1 MWDAISSVLNGSNSI
16 FVMLFI
22 MILIMWFSAMAKN
35 GFFRIRIKG
44 LKIGSE
50 ELERKIIRQQ
60 ADWVKLYLDG
70 METRL
75 PHPEGYD
82 TWRSKYILERIYDEI
97 LTWITYNHISTDEIY
112 IGIKQNRVINLVNS
126 LTIKEEYQ
134 TDEFRKIIKNE
145 MAFVITKLVEIRKLY
160 SKEG

>member
-1 MWDAISSVLNGSNSI
+1 MWDAISSVLNGSNSV

-22 MILIMWFSAMAKN
+22 MILVMWFSIMAKN
-35 GFFRIRIKG
+35 GFFRVRIKG
-44 LKIGSE
+44 LKFGSE

-60 ADWVKLYLDG
+60 SDWVKLYLDG
-70 METRL
+70 MEARL

-97 LTWITYNHISTDEIY
+97 LTWITYNHISTDDIY

-126 LTIKEEYQ
+126 LTIKKEYQ
-134 TDEFRKIIKNE
+134 TDEFRKVIKDE

-160 SKEG
+160 SKEV

>member
-1 MWDAISSVLNGSNSI
+1 MWDAISSVLNGSNSV
-16 FVMLFI
+16 FVMMFI
-22 MILIMWFSAMAKN
+22 MILVIWFSVMAKN
-35 GFFRIRIKG
+35 GFFRICIKG

-60 ADWVKLYLDG
+60 SDWVKLYLDG
-70 METRL
+70 MEARL

-126 LTIKEEYQ
+126 LTIKKEYQ
-134 TDEFRKIIKNE
+134 TDEFSKIIKDE
-145 MAFVITKLVEIRKLY
+145 MVFVITKLVEIRKLY

>member
-1 MWDAISSVLNGSNSI
+1 MWDAISSVLNGSNSV

-22 MILIMWFSAMAKN
+22 MILVMWFSIMAKN
-35 GFFRIRIKG
+35 GSFRVRIKG

-60 ADWVKLYLDG
+60 SDWVKLYLDG
-70 METRL
+70 MEARL

-97 LTWITYNHISTDEIY
+97 LTWITYNHISTDDIY

-126 LTIKEEYQ
+126 LTIKKEYQ
-134 TDEFRKIIKNE
+134 TDEFRKVIKDE

-160 SKEG
+160 SKEV

>member
-1 MWDAISSVLNGSNSI
+1 MWDAISSVLNGSNSV
-16 FVMLFI
+16 FVMMFI
-22 MILIMWFSAMAKN
+22 MILVIWFSVMAKN
-35 GFFRIRIKG
+35 GFFRICIKG

-60 ADWVKLYLDG
+60 SDWVKLYLDG
-70 METRL
+70 MEARL

-126 LTIKEEYQ
+126 LTIKKEYQ
-134 TDEFRKIIKNE
+134 TDEFNKIIKDE
-145 MAFVITKLVEIRKLY
+145 MVFVITKLVEIRKLY

>member
-1 MWDAISSVLNGSNSI
+1 MWDAISSVLNGSNSV
-16 FVMLFI
+16 FVMMFI
-22 MILIMWFSAMAKN
+22 MILVIWFSVMAKN
-35 GFFRIRIKG
+35 GFFRICIKG

-50 ELERKIIRQQ
+50 ELERKIIQQ
-60 ADWVKLYLDG
+60 QSDWVKLYLDG
-70 METRL
+70 MEARL

-97 LTWITYNHISTDEIY
+97 LTWITYNHISTDDIY

-126 LTIKEEYQ
+126 LTIKKEYQ
-134 TDEFRKIIKNE
+134 TDEFRKVIKDE

-160 SKEG
+160 SKEV

>member
-1 MWDAISSVLNGSNSI
+1 MWDAISSVLNGSNSV
-16 FVMLFI
+16 FVMMFI
-22 MILIMWFSAMAKN
+22 MILVIWFSVMAKN
-35 GFFRIRIKG
+35 GFFRILIKG

-60 ADWVKLYLDG
+60 SDWVKLYLDG
-70 METRL
+70 MEARL

-126 LTIKEEYQ
+126 LTIKKEYQ
-134 TDEFRKIIKNE
+134 TDEFRKIIKDE

>member
-1 MWDAISSVLNGSNSI
+1 MWDAISSVLNGSNSV
-16 FVMLFI
+16 FVMMFI
-22 MILIMWFSAMAKN
+22 MILVIWFSVMAKN
-35 GFFRIRIKG
+35 GFFRICIKG

-60 ADWVKLYLDG
+60 SDWVKLYLDG
-70 METRL
+70 MEARL

-126 LTIKEEYQ
+126 LTIKKEYQ
-134 TDEFRKIIKNE
+134 TDEFSKIIKDE